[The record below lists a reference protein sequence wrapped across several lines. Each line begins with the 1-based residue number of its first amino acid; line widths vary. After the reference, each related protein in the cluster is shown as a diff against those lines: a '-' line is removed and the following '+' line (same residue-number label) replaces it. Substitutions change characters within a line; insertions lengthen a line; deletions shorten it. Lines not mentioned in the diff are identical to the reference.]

1 LIYTSLHLRKEISEE
16 KAEVFVYQSRLF
28 VTCLVFTWTSLGSG
42 RLAAQSNPNQPTEY
56 SPVFTVPAGAGC
68 SFAVEISAQ
77 GRSKT
82 IMLPG
87 DRMVINFPGVRAAVK
102 NLDDPAKQLQNINV
116 TGVTHT
122 TREPDGSTLY
132 VVTGRNLNVDPVAGI
147 VLSIG
152 RFSFVLDASG
162 NLLQPLKGKG
172 QLVDLCALLE

>member
-1 LIYTSLHLRKEISEE
+1 
-16 KAEVFVYQSRLF
+16 
-28 VTCLVFTWTSLGSG
+28 
-42 RLAAQSNPNQPTEY
+42 
-56 SPVFTVPAGAGC
+56 
-68 SFAVEISAQ
+68 
-77 GRSKT
+77 
-82 IMLPG
+82 
-87 DRMVINFPGVRAAVK
+87 MVINFPGVRAAVK